1 MKKDTMTALI
11 IRNVRLYGE
20 GDAVDVLVHD
30 GRIDN
35 IAAHGTLTTLPTE
48 CEEYDGRGNVLLPGF
63 VDIHVHLREPGREDT
78 ETIASGS
85 ASAAI
90 GGFTAVYTMPNTNP
104 VIDNNNLAE
113 MVWSKGQEIGLC
125 DVYPVGSITVG
136 LQGKELSEMGLM
148 NKGKAQVRW
157 FSDDGKCV
165 NNPLVMRRALEYA
178 AGLGATIAQHAEEDR
193 LTEGAIAHEG
203 PMAAKLGMKG
213 WPRAAEE
220 SIVARDILLA
230 RDAHAHIHVCH
241 ASTKGTVE
249 LLKWAHEQGVN
260 ITAEVTPHHLLLND
274 SVLPTYNGVYR
285 VNPPLREESDN
296 EALQQALIDGVID
309 CVATDHAPHGSEETC
324 CEFAK
329 AANGMLG
336 LETSLAIMAQVMVE
350 SGRMTWRDIARIMSE
365 RPAKLVGL
373 ADHGRPLEVGEPANL
388 TVIDPDA
395 GWCVHGEE
403 LASIASNTPYE
414 GMEFRARPVLTV
426 LRGRVTARDGEAAL

>member
-85 ASAAI
+85 AAAAI

-148 NKGKAQVRW
+148 NKGKAQVRR

>member
-1 MKKDTMTALI
+1 M
-11 IRNVRLYGE
+11 
-20 GDAVDVLVHD
+20 
-30 GRIDN
+30 
-35 IAAHGTLTTLPTE
+35 
-48 CEEYDGRGNVLLPGF
+48 
-63 VDIHVHLREPGREDT
+63 
-78 ETIASGS
+78 
-85 ASAAI
+85 
-90 GGFTAVYTMPNTNP
+90 
-104 VIDNNNLAE
+104 
-113 MVWSKGQEIGLC
+113 
-125 DVYPVGSITVG
+125 
-136 LQGKELSEMGLM
+136 
-148 NKGKAQVRW
+148 
-157 FSDDGKCV
+157 
-165 NNPLVMRRALEYA
+165 
-178 AGLGATIAQHAEEDR
+178 
-193 LTEGAIAHEG
+193 
-203 PMAAKLGMKG
+203 
-213 WPRAAEE
+213 
-220 SIVARDILLA
+220 
-230 RDAHAHIHVCH
+230 
-241 ASTKGTVE
+241 
-249 LLKWAHEQGVN
+249 
-260 ITAEVTPHHLLLND
+260 
-274 SVLPTYNGVYR
+274 
-285 VNPPLREESDN
+285 NPPLREESDN

>member
-85 ASAAI
+85 AAAAI

-336 LETSLAIMAQVMVE
+336 LETSLAIIAQVMVE

>member
-1 MKKDTMTALI
+1 MKKDTMTALL
-11 IRNVRLYGE
+11 IRTVYRYGE
-20 GDAVDVLVHD
+20 GEAVDVLIED
-30 GRIDN
+30 GRISS
-35 IAAHGTLTTLPTE
+35 ITPAGTLRELPPN
-48 CEEYDGRGNVLLPGF
+48 CEEYHGNGNVLLPGL
-63 VDIHVHLREPGREDT
+63 VDIHVHLREPGREDI
-78 ETIASGS
+78 ETIATGS
-85 ASAAI
+85 AAAAR
-90 GGFTAVYTMPNTNP
+90 GGFTAVFTMPNTKP

-113 MVWSKGQEIGLC
+113 MVWDKGQAIGLC

-136 LQGKELSEMGLM
+136 LEGKELSEMGLM
-148 NKGKAQVRW
+148 RKGRAQVRW

-165 NNPLVMRRALEYA
+165 GNPLVMRRALEYA
-178 AGLGATIAQHAEEDR
+178 AGLGATLAQHAEEAR

-203 PMAAKLGMKG
+203 PMAAKLGLKG

-230 RDAHAHIHVCH
+230 RDAHAHIHICH

-249 LLKWAHEQGVN
+249 LIKWGRQQGVCV
-260 ITAEVTPHHLLLND
+260 TAEVTPHHLLLND

-296 EALQQALIDGVID
+296 EALQQALVDGVID

-336 LETSLAIMAQVMVE
+336 LETSLAILSQVMVE
-350 SGRMTWRDIARIMSE
+350 TGRMSWRDIARVMSE
-365 RPAKLVGL
+365 RPAQLVGL
-373 ADHGRPLEVGEPANL
+373 TDQGRPLEVGEPANL
-388 TVIDPDA
+388 TVIDPHA
-395 GWCVHGEE
+395 NWQVHGEE

-414 GMEFRARPVLTV
+414 GMDFRARPVLTV
-426 LRGRVTARDGEAAL
+426 LRGRITARDGVAAW

>member
-85 ASAAI
+85 AAAAI

>member
-85 ASAAI
+85 AAAAI

-203 PMAAKLGMKG
+203 TMAAKLGMKG

>member
-1 MKKDTMTALI
+1 MEKDTMTALL
-11 IRNVRLYGE
+11 IRNVHLYGE
-20 GDAVDVLVHD
+20 GDAVDVLVQD
-30 GRIDN
+30 GRIDT
-35 IAAHGTLTTLPTE
+35 IAPHGTLAALPAE
-48 CEEYDGRGNVLLPGF
+48 CEEYDGRGNVLLPGL

-85 ASAAI
+85 AAAAL
-90 GGFTAVYTMPNTNP
+90 GGFTAVYTMPNTKP

-148 NKGKAQVRW
+148 NKGRAQVRW

-260 ITAEVTPHHLLLND
+260 VTAEVTPHHLLLND
-274 SVLPTYNGVYR
+274 SVLSTYNGVYR

-324 CEFAK
+324 CEFAE

-350 SGRMTWRDIARIMSE
+350 TGRMTWRDIARVMSE
-365 RPAKLVGL
+365 RPAEIVGL
-373 ADHGRPLEVGEPANL
+373 ADHGRPLEAGEPANL

>member
-1 MKKDTMTALI
+1 MEKDTMTALL
-11 IRNVRLYGE
+11 IRNVHLYGE
-20 GDAVDVLVHD
+20 GDAVDVLVQD
-30 GRIDN
+30 GRIDT
-35 IAAHGTLTTLPTE
+35 IAPHGTLAALPAE
-48 CEEYDGRGNVLLPGF
+48 CEEYDGRGNVLLPGL

-85 ASAAI
+85 AAAAL
-90 GGFTAVYTMPNTNP
+90 GGFTAVYTMPNTKP

-148 NKGKAQVRW
+148 NKGRAQVRW

-260 ITAEVTPHHLLLND
+260 VTAEVTPHHLLLND
-274 SVLPTYNGVYR
+274 SVLSNYNGVYR

-324 CEFAK
+324 CEFAE

-350 SGRMTWRDIARIMSE
+350 TGRMTWRDIARVMSE
-365 RPAKLVGL
+365 RPAEIVGL
-373 ADHGRPLEVGEPANL
+373 ADHGRPLEAGEPANL

-395 GWCVHGEE
+395 SWCVYGEE

>member
-85 ASAAI
+85 AAAAI

-336 LETSLAIMAQVMVE
+336 LETSLAIMAQVVVE

>member
-1 MKKDTMTALI
+1 MEKDTMTALL
-11 IRNVRLYGE
+11 IRNVHLYGE
-20 GDAVDVLVHD
+20 GDAVDVLVQD
-30 GRIDN
+30 GRIDT
-35 IAAHGTLTTLPTE
+35 IAPHGTLAALPAE
-48 CEEYDGRGNVLLPGF
+48 CEEYDGRGNVLLPGL

-85 ASAAI
+85 AAAAL
-90 GGFTAVYTMPNTNP
+90 GGFTAVYTMPNTKP

-148 NKGKAQVRW
+148 NKGRAQVRW

-260 ITAEVTPHHLLLND
+260 VTAEVTPHHLLLND
-274 SVLPTYNGVYR
+274 SVLSTYNGVYR

-324 CEFAK
+324 CEFAE

-350 SGRMTWRDIARIMSE
+350 TGRMTWRDIARVMSE
-365 RPAKLVGL
+365 RPAEIVGL
-373 ADHGRPLEVGEPANL
+373 ADHGRPLEAGEPANL

-395 GWCVHGEE
+395 SWCVYGEE

-414 GMEFRARPVLTV
+414 DMEFRARPVLTV

>member
-85 ASAAI
+85 AAAAI

-350 SGRMTWRDIARIMSE
+350 SGRMTWRDIARIMGE

>member
-35 IAAHGTLTTLPTE
+35 IADHGTLTTLPTE

-85 ASAAI
+85 AAAAI

-157 FSDDGKCV
+157 FSDEGKCV

-350 SGRMTWRDIARIMSE
+350 SGRMTWRDIARVMSE